1 MILATARPVPQRFFR
16 RDPGPLPSP
25 GPGEPP
31 VLKVIASSVVL
42 AVLGALFI
50 VYNEHDD
57 AMVRFG
63 WFLVVLGA
71 LVAAVFS
78 YLYIK
83 RLGGE
88 PEPEPEPKR
97 RSRRR

>member
-1 MILATARPVPQRFFR
+1 M
-16 RDPGPLPSP
+16 
-25 GPGEPP
+25 
-31 VLKVIASSVVL
+31 LKVIASSVVL

-50 VYNEHDD
+50 VYNGHDD

-63 WFLVVLGA
+63 WFLIVLGA
-71 LVAAVFS
+71 IVAAIFS

-83 RLGGE
+83 HLGEE

-97 RSRRR
+97 RRKRR